1 MSQFSKWMIADIR
14 PLLWIVTL
22 GGFLLAFYCVY
33 KGYTGALPWIGGMV
47 GLPWAA
53 HGVICTA
60 YLSLCKS
67 DHSEGGITFEAAKA
81 RQLQCAARAG
91 GLHRQPGH
99 LKRTPP
105 SRPHGRGG
113 GAFFVMGLRSVS
125 RAGKISVLPFSNLAT
140 ERR

>member
-1 MSQFSKWMIADIR
+1 MGGGKRLAGGKSRKKPDMSQFSKWMIADTR

-81 RQLQCAARAG
+81 VNFNVPQEPEGSIDSPA
-91 GLHRQPGH
+91 
-99 LKRTPP
+99 
-105 SRPHGRGG
+105 
-113 GAFFVMGLRSVS
+113 
-125 RAGKISVLPFSNLAT
+125 I
-140 ERR
+140 

>member
-1 MSQFSKWMIADIR
+1 MSRPPNSFTVTPAARSRVMGGGKRLAGGKSRKKPDMSQFSKWMIADIR

-60 YLSLCKS
+60 YLTCASRTTARAASPLRQ
-67 DHSEGGITFEAAKA
+67 AKA
-81 RQLQCAARAG
+81 VNFNVPQEPEGSIDSPA
-91 GLHRQPGH
+91 
-99 LKRTPP
+99 
-105 SRPHGRGG
+105 
-113 GAFFVMGLRSVS
+113 
-125 RAGKISVLPFSNLAT
+125 I
-140 ERR
+140 